1 MDTLLRFIR
10 MLLALSL
17 AITLIQLAQDRG
29 GGDMFFTLLGLV
41 LALNVAPYLGSIAA
55 MKRLP
60 VRWGLAVGVAACLF
74 GLADVGIRMQAFN
87 FPTETSDGR
96 MALWLPIY
104 AVAAIPLLALICYA
118 GIAVFSRTGRPT
130 NGAESRR
137 P

>member
-1 MDTLLRFIR
+1 MDTLLRFLR
-10 MLLALSL
+10 MLLVLSL

-29 GGDMFFTLLGLV
+29 GGNMFFTLLGLV

-74 GLADVGIRMQAFN
+74 GVADVGVRMQAFN
-87 FPTETSDGR
+87 FPTENSDGR

-104 AVAAIPLLALICYA
+104 AVAAIPLLTLLCYPV
-118 GIAVFSRTGRPT
+118 IAAFSGRHT
-130 NGAESRR
+130 TEAESRQ